1 MNGSI
6 IYNGTIGGS
15 VSGTGELD
23 GEINLP
29 GGGGTTPEVT
39 ASATVDAGTG
49 IPDVTVTRSGTDE
62 NPHFTFAFTNLKGA
76 TGAQGPQGEQGLQGP
91 QGTTGP
97 QGPTGAT
104 GATGPQGPQGPQGE
118 QGPRGLQG
126 ERGPQGEQGE
136 RGPQGATGA
145 TGATGAQGEQGPEGE
160 QGPQGEQGPAGEG
173 VPAGGSAGQFL
184 KKSSSTDYDSEWS
197 DITASEVEYDNTSS
211 GLAANDVQG
220 AIDEII
226 AKVGTDTL
234 DTTAQD
240 LSEAVNEHE
249 EDIRELNSSLID
261 LESLS
266 YIVSQWVTF
275 TYFNA
280 TQLEGT
286 YTPPTIPSGYS
297 YRLLG
302 CMPLFPNNTLGAK
315 LSGKFLSSTGN
326 KMRALG
332 TGFASGESETF
343 LVLFQIFKS

>member
-1 MNGSI
+1 MNASI

-23 GEINLP
+23 GEIELP

-49 IPDVTVTRSGTDE
+49 IPDVEVTRSGTDE

-76 TGAQGPQGEQGLQGP
+76 TGEQGPQGEQGLQGP

-126 ERGPQGEQGE
+126 
-136 RGPQGATGA
+136 
-145 TGATGAQGEQGPEGE
+145 PEGE

-173 VPAGGSAGQFL
+173 VPTGGTAGQFL

-211 GLAANDVQG
+211 GLTASDVQG
-220 AIDEII
+220 AIDVLKGDIDTN
-226 AKVGTDTL
+226 TD
-234 DTTAQD
+234 AISQ
-240 LSEAVNEHE
+240 
-249 EDIRELNSSLID
+249 LNSSLTTKELTASD
-261 LESLS
+261 LISAGVFTVGNCYGYLS
-266 YIVSQWVTF
+266 GNVF
-275 TYFNA
+275 TLVLLLRA
-280 TQLEGT
+280 TNVATTSTSVLA
-286 YTPPTIPSGYS
+286 TIKNGY
-297 YRLLG
+297 R
-302 CMPLFPNNTLGAK
+302 PKNTLYIMVQDNNNKNAYIK
-315 LSGKFLSSTGN
+315 IASDGKITADVPYTTSNNGLIIT
-326 KMRALG
+326 
-332 TGFASGESETF
+332 TTTY
-343 LVLFQIFKS
+343 VI